1 MKFQTEQLDETM
13 VLIKRDENTL
23 SGSICRVRDHWH
35 VEVLWSGP
43 TGDIVYDA
51 PSLPAALVRGRGREG
66 VRGNGGDGRMTTDI
80 KGRKKPAGELDREM
94 ASYSLN
100 A

>member
-51 PSLPAALVRGRGREG
+51 PSLPAALAFV
-66 VRGNGGDGRMTTDI
+66 DGSRRRSRQWRRWAHD
-80 KGRKKPAGELDREM
+80 DRHQRP
-94 ASYSLN
+94 
-100 A
+100 